1 MDAAK
6 VGKAIR
12 TLRRI
17 EGYTQHQLALSMGVT
32 DQAVSKWERGLS
44 IPDVSI
50 VTKLSDLLNI
60 DVDTLLEG
68 NINYIEK
75 DWQGYLILKD
85 TGSVFSGSEI
95 YGKPLVYF
103 FLGYFM
109 LAGIGDIHISCPER
123 DRVFIEENIGDG
135 SQYGI
140 SLQFTEKP
148 EDLEPGNTMV
158 VYNNPFVYGPNL
170 TKCFQRSMSR
180 QNGISVLT
188 VDKTIGGSEIMVSYD
203 NYKSVKTPKRD
214 DYIQFCAPIVFF
226 PKRFFSQLGN
236 VESITELDPLY
247 AEPMWNGMIEYS
259 ITDLDSLWDTSSF
272 VRFLEKTMG
281 KDIYNLEEI
290 AVKRKFLK
298 ATPHNPPSASP
309 GKFAL

>member
-1 MDAAK
+1 MDAVK
-6 VGKAIR
+6 VGKAIK
-12 TLRRI
+12 TLRLN
-17 EGYTQHQLALSMGVT
+17 EGYTQHQLAQSMGVT

-44 IPDVSI
+44 MPDVSI
-50 VTKLSDLLNI
+50 VTRLSDLLNV
-60 DVDTLLEG
+60 DVDNLLEG

-75 DWQGYLILKD
+75 TWQGYLLLKD
-85 TGSVFSGSEI
+85 TGTVFSGSEI

-123 DRVFIEENIGDG
+123 DRIFIEENIGDG

-140 SLQFTEKP
+140 SLHFTEGSDGLK
-148 EDLEPGNTMV
+148 PGNTMV

-180 QNGISVLT
+180 LNGITVLT

-203 NYKSVKTPKRD
+203 NYKSVKTPKKD

-226 PKRFFSQLGN
+226 PKRFFDQLGN
-236 VESITELDPLY
+236 VETITELDPLY
-247 AEPMWNGMIEYS
+247 AEPMGNGMIEYS

-272 VRFLEKTMG
+272 VRFLEKSMG
-281 KDIYNLEEI
+281 KDIYNPEEI
-290 AVKRKFLK
+290 AEKRNFLK
-298 ATPHNPPSASP
+298 N
-309 GKFAL
+309 K

>member
-1 MDAAK
+1 MDAIK

-17 EGYTQHQLALSMGVT
+17 EGYTQHQLALAMGVT

-75 DWQGYLILKD
+75 DWQGYLLLKD

-109 LAGIGDIHISCPER
+109 LAGIG
-123 DRVFIEENIGDG
+123 VIEKNIGDG

-140 SLQFTEKP
+140 SLHFTEKS
-148 EDLEPGNTMV
+148 ENLNPGNTMV

-226 PKRFFSQLGN
+226 PKRFFDQLGN
-236 VESITELDPLY
+236 VENITELDPLY

-259 ITDLDSLWDTSSF
+259 ITDLDSLWNTSSF
-272 VRFLEKTMG
+272 VRFLEKSMG
-281 KDIYNLEEI
+281 KDIYNPQEI

-298 ATPHNPPSASP
+298 S
-309 GKFAL
+309 K